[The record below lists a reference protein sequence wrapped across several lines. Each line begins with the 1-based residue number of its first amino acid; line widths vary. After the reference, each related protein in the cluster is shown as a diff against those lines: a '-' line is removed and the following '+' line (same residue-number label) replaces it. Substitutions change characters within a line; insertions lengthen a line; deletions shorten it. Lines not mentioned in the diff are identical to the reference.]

1 MLNVLYNDHF
11 KSERLNLKHD
21 LCIDSIP
28 KQLNYEFDPNTDN
41 KKFRPKILKFDIL
54 LYSF

>member
-1 MLNVLYNDHF
+1 MLKCLYNYHVRGGML
-11 KSERLNLKHD
+11 RLKPD
-21 LCIDSIP
+21 LCIEIIP

-41 KKFRPKILKFDIL
+41 KKCRPKIKKFHIQ

>member
-1 MLNVLYNDHF
+1 MAEIKNPI
-11 KSERLNLKHD
+11 
-21 LCIDSIP
+21 LCIDTIP

-41 KKFRPKILKFDIL
+41 KKFRPKILKFHIQ

>member
-1 MLNVLYNDHF
+1 MSYTMMI
-11 KSERLNLKHD
+11 LKQECLDYKPD
-21 LCIDSIP
+21 LCIDIIP

-41 KKFRPKILKFDIL
+41 KKFRPKILKFHIQ